1 MQKISAVIVCKN
13 EEWHIA
19 ACLRSLQGLTDD
31 IVVLDNGSTDRT
43 REIVAASGARLV
55 IDEWRGYGNTKNAA
69 AVHAKYD
76 WILSM
81 DADEE
86 LDEELKNSLKGLQ
99 FQNENEVY
107 RIRFKNFLG
116 PKHLKF
122 GEWGND
128 KHIRVFN
135 RNKIS
140 WDEEAVHEKL
150 FLLQTVNVKD
160 VKGSINH
167 YTVRNVKEYSEKMLR
182 YALLNAEKYA
192 ANGKR
197 SAGFKVFFAPIF
209 SFIKHYFFKLGFLD
223 GWAGLVCAKMTSY
236 YTFVKYARLLELNKL
251 KSQIPIAIGT
261 KVKK

>member
-13 EEWHIA
+13 EEERIGG
-19 ACLRSLQGLTDD
+19 CLQSLQGVIDD

-43 REIVAASGARLV
+43 REIIAASGARLV
-55 IDEWRGYGNTKNAA
+55 IDEWRGYGKTKNAA
-69 AVHAKYD
+69 ALHAKYD

-86 LDEELKNSLKGLQ
+86 LDEELKNSLKELE
-99 FQNENEVY
+99 FQNENEAY

-116 PKHLKF
+116 TKHLRF

-128 KHIRVFN
+128 RHIRIYNRHKVF
-135 RNKIS
+135 

-150 FLLQTVNVKD
+150 FLPQGTNIKTI
-160 VKGSINH
+160 KGSILH
-167 YTVRNVKEYSEKMLR
+167 FTVRNIADYSEKMLR

-192 ANGKR
+192 AAGKR
-197 SAGFKVFFAPIF
+197 SSAWKVFLAPKF
-209 SFIKHYFFKLGFLD
+209 SFIKYYFFKLGFLD

-236 YTFVKYARLLELNKL
+236 YIFIKYARLLEINYEEMKPE
-251 KSQIPIAIGT
+251 K
-261 KVKK
+261 

>member
-13 EEWHIA
+13 EERHIA
-19 ACLRSLQGLTDD
+19 ACLRSLQGVTDD

-55 IDEWRGYGNTKNAA
+55 IDEWRGYGKTKNAA
-69 AVHAKYD
+69 SAHAKHD

-86 LDEELKNSLKGLQ
+86 LDEELKNSLKELP

-116 PKHLKF
+116 SKHLRF

-128 KHIRVFN
+128 KHIRIFN

-140 WDEEAVHEKL
+140 WDEAAVHEKL
-150 FLLQTVNVKD
+150 FLPEAVNVKD

-167 YTVRNVKEYSEKMLR
+167 YTVKNVKEYSEKMLH

-197 SAGFKVFFAPIF
+197 SSGLKVFFAPLF

-236 YTFVKYARLLELNKL
+236 YTFIKYARLLEIDKK
-251 KSQIPIAIGT
+251 KSQ
-261 KVKK
+261 K